1 MNDMIEDIT
10 LDSGMALNWKD
21 FTGGTYVEHN
31 GIFITDIG
39 KCFVKGAVDIRPEL
53 LNPLGVLHGGV
64 VVTLADT
71 AGIIGCGY
79 LYEAVNVTTVDLSVS
94 FLRPVKTG
102 RVFAM
107 GTALSQGKTLYLW
120 RVDEYDEDDNLVAT
134 VNVTYAI
141 MK

>member
-1 MNDMIEDIT
+1 MNDMIEEIT
-10 LDSGMALNWKD
+10 IESGMTLNWKD

-39 KCFVKGAVDIRPEL
+39 KGFVRGVVDIRPEL

-71 AGIIGCGY
+71 VGIFGCGY
-79 LYEAVNVTTVDLSVS
+79 LYEAVNVTTADLTVS

-102 RVFAM
+102 RVHAV
-107 GTALSQGKTLYLW
+107 GKALSQGRNLSLW
-120 RVDEYDEDDNLVAT
+120 RVDEYDDNENLVAT
-134 VNVTYAI
+134 VNVTYSIA
-141 MK
+141 K